1 MLLFQPCPGS
11 CNVGVAK
18 YSIKLDSVCNGGS
31 RATSFNTDAHLS
43 GFHCIMLLSKLS
55 LKLCDSIHVLY
66 FPHADLLK
74 IPKRTNKNIL
84 SLSNKQT
91 NRSILLILIC
101 HSFVFHVSTVSSS
114 CLYSLYLHL
123 SPFLYSCEC
132 AVF

>member
-91 NRSILLILIC
+91 NRSILLCDSI
-101 HSFVFHVSTVSSS
+101 HV
-114 CLYSLYLHL
+114 LY
-123 SPFLYSCEC
+123 
-132 AVF
+132 